1 MADRLGTS
9 GNPDYLGQ
17 ACHEAGMRATL
28 MSPGGTVLTVQTVQR
43 WECTAC
49 GRTIYAQGA
58 ARIIEAARAAGG
70 KDLVEEYLTKKPW
83 LLWRRKVHVNEADV
97 ALRFDEYARTGTLR
111 VPLELNDL
119 DVTVGLREIKV
130 GVARF
135 PFFELTDS
143 QHPVTVTRV
152 THGFTKGTDRTPLRE
167 LSKAKA
173 IMDLDK
179 QQG

>member
-1 MADRLGTS
+1 
-9 GNPDYLGQ
+9 
-17 ACHEAGMRATL
+17 MRATL

-43 WECTAC
+43 WGCTVC

-70 KDLVEEYLTKKPW
+70 QDLVDEYLTKKPW
-83 LLWRRKVHVNEADV
+83 LLWRKKVQVNEADV

-119 DVTVGLREIKV
+119 DVTIGLREIKV

-135 PFFELTDS
+135 PFYELTDS
-143 QHPVTVTRV
+143 QHTVTVTRL
-152 THGFTKGTDRTPLRE
+152 THGFTKGTDETPPRE
-167 LSKAKA
+167 LRKAKA
-173 IMDLDK
+173 VMELDR
-179 QQG
+179 QSR